1 MHLFEAAL
9 RIAKA
14 NGLREL
20 DVALCQ
26 VSERRELNKE
36 TVHMERVKTY
46 LICFELATVVA
57 NRFQD
62 LFDLG
67 DKA

>member
-1 MHLFEAAL
+1 
-9 RIAKA
+9 
-14 NGLREL
+14 
-20 DVALCQ
+20 
-26 VSERRELNKE
+26 
-36 TVHMERVKTY
+36 MERVKTY

-67 DKA
+67 NKA